1 LIKIFRIIRK
11 ILKEE
16 FTFEFKSKNMITIIK
31 RRFLPDKIKVSS
43 WEIVQPFFENLLN
56 RELTNVHDLEEW
68 LKDRSELDAF
78 LSEDLAWR
86 YVKMT
91 CDTTSKELE
100 EAYLFF
106 VNEIEPQT
114 APFGDSL
121 NKKLINCEFLNQLN
135 EEKYFVYLRSIKKEI
150 EIFREENVSI
160 QSEIAT
166 ESQKYGSIV
175 GSMTIEMDGKE
186 LTLQQ
191 ASNYL
196 KNPDRSIRENAFK
209 AIQEKRFNHA
219 NELDVLFD
227 KLIGLRHQVAVNAG
241 FANYRDYKFAELGRF
256 DYTTEDCFAFHEA
269 IQKEVLPL
277 VKEFNEKRVAELGH
291 SLKPW
296 DTEVDTKNR
305 PALEPFTS
313 GADLLEKTIACF
325 KKVDDYFAWCIQTMD
340 DMDRL
345 DLESRKGKAPGG
357 YNYPMAETSVPFI
370 FMNAASSTRD
380 VETMVHEGGH
390 AVHSFLSKDLELSAF
405 KNCPSEVAELASMSM
420 ELLSYEGQDEFYPN
434 KEDFRRAKEE
444 HLEGII
450 KILPWIAIID
460 KFQHWIYTHPT
471 QTAEE
476 RKQYWIQ
483 LSDEFGTG
491 IVDWSGFE
499 KFREISWQ
507 KQLHLFEVPFYY
519 IEYGIAQLGALAV
532 WRNFLNNKTQTIT
545 QYKEA
550 LGLGYS
556 KTIGEVYKTAGIEF
570 NFKTNYIHD
579 LMEFIKAE
587 LNTNN

>member
-1 LIKIFRIIRK
+1 
-11 ILKEE
+11 
-16 FTFEFKSKNMITIIK
+16 
-31 RRFLPDKIKVSS
+31 
-43 WEIVQPFFENLLN
+43 
-56 RELTNVHDLEEW
+56 
-68 LKDRSELDAF
+68 
-78 LSEDLAWR
+78 
-86 YVKMT
+86 MT

-106 VNEIEPQT
+106 VNEIEPKT
-114 APFGDSL
+114 APFSDSL

-150 EIFREENVSI
+150 EIFRDENVSI
-160 QSEIAT
+160 QAEIAT

-175 GSMTIEMDGKE
+175 GSMTIELEGKE

-227 KLIGLRHQVAVNAG
+227 KLIGLRHQIAVNAG

-256 DYTTEDCFAFHEA
+256 DYTADDCFAFHEA

-277 VKEFNEKRVAELGH
+277 VKEFNEKRVVELGH

-296 DTEVDTKNR
+296 DTEVDTQNR

-434 KEDFRRAKEE
+434 EEDFKRAKEE

-450 KILPWIAIID
+450 K
-460 KFQHWIYTHPT
+460 
-471 QTAEE
+471 
-476 RKQYWIQ
+476 
-483 LSDEFGTG
+483 
-491 IVDWSGFE
+491 
-499 KFREISWQ
+499 
-507 KQLHLFEVPFYY
+507 
-519 IEYGIAQLGALAV
+519 
-532 WRNFLNNKTQTIT
+532 
-545 QYKEA
+545 
-550 LGLGYS
+550 
-556 KTIGEVYKTAGIEF
+556 
-570 NFKTNYIHD
+570 
-579 LMEFIKAE
+579 
-587 LNTNN
+587 